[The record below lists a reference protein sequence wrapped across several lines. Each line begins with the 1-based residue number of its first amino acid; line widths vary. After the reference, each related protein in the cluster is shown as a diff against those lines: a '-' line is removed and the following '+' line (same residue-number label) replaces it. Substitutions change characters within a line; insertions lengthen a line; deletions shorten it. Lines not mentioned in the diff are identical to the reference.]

1 MASSKTRIKP
11 IRIANE
17 TADYFEGK
25 ALNRLVES
33 VHHLLET
40 GKMSFDGEE
49 VKISGEKGVCTDK
62 MEFFFKEI
70 EGMAS
75 FFGLSTEEL
84 TEQVYEMLNEGE
96 LTVEDGRLVAVKE
109 SWVER
114 LEDVCHDKCIPIE
127 KAVESVIKGMKKE
140 E

>member
-1 MASSKTRIKP
+1 MASSRTVAKG
-11 IRIANE
+11 IRITKEAE
-17 TADYFEGK
+17 EYYREK
-25 ALNRLVES
+25 PLNRIVEGLIPLFDS
-33 VHHLLET
+33 
-40 GKMSFDGEE
+40 GKLTFDGEE
-49 VKISGEKGVCTDK
+49 VKISGDGGVHTDK

-96 LTVEDGRLVAVKE
+96 LTVEEGRLVVVKE

-114 LEDVCHDKCIPIE
+114 LEDVCHDKCIPVE
-127 KAVESVIKGMKKE
+127 KAVESVIKGLK
-140 E
+140 

>member
-49 VKISGEKGVCTDK
+49 LKISSEKGVYTDK
-62 MEFFFKEI
+62 MSVFFKEI
-70 EGMAS
+70 ESMAS
-75 FFGLSTEEL
+75 FFGITTEEM
-84 TEQVYEMLNEGE
+84 TGQFFEMLNEGV
-96 LTVEDGRLVAVKE
+96 LTVEEGRLVAVKE

-114 LEDVCHDKCIPIE
+114 FEDACHDKCIPVE
-127 KAVESVIKGMKKE
+127 KAVENAIKGMK
-140 E
+140 

>member
-49 VKISGEKGVCTDK
+49 LKISGEKGVYTDK
-62 MEFFFKEI
+62 MSVFFKEI
-70 EGMAS
+70 ESMAS
-75 FFGLSTEEL
+75 FFGITTEEMTGQFFEL
-84 TEQVYEMLNEGE
+84 LNEGV
-96 LTVEDGRLVAVKE
+96 LTVEEGRLVAVKE

-114 LEDVCHDKCIPIE
+114 FEDACHDRCIPVE
-127 KAVESVIKGMKKE
+127 KAVESVIKGLK
-140 E
+140 